1 MNLFTASFLMI
12 LTLSTGVGVSDRH
25 HSSQVTQQCPAIQ
38 WLAYPQEL
46 DYETP
51 VKFEVGVDGANVNR
65 KLKYTWFVS
74 AGRIQSGQG
83 TNAILVSM
91 KGQGGQSLTATV
103 VICGLPDECDNVAS
117 ASSVID

>member
-1 MNLFTASFLMI
+1 MI
-12 LTLSTGVGVSDRH
+12 K
-25 HSSQVTQQCPAIQ
+25 

-51 VKFEVGVDGANVNR
+51 VKFEVGVEGANR

-117 ASSVID
+117 ASSVIH